1 MFDFIGKRNI
11 FFTLSVI
18 AILVGLIATAV
29 NGLQLGIDFTG
40 GTILQ
45 INIGKSFDNDDIKD
59 ILNKYNLEKESYIQK
74 AGNNKNEVIIKTAY
88 MPNTQRQKLVSDIV
102 KKYDLKAKDVL
113 SIENVGPTIGRDMK
127 NNAILAISIA
137 SVAMLVYI
145 AIRFELKFGVAAILA
160 LIHDLLVTFSLYAV
174 FKIPISSSF
183 VAVMLTILGYSI
195 NDTIVIF
202 DRIRE
207 NMKNYKK
214 KMSLEELINTSI
226 SQTLT
231 RSINT
236 SLTTLMTITLLYF
249 IGPSSIKDFAL
260 PLIVGVA
267 SGTYSSIFIA
277 SPLWY
282 LLKRNEKGVKSQG
295 KSGLRTT

>member
-160 LIHDLLVTFSLYAV
+160 LIHDLLVTYGLYVV

>member
-113 SIENVGPTIGRDMK
+113 SVENVGPTIGRDMK